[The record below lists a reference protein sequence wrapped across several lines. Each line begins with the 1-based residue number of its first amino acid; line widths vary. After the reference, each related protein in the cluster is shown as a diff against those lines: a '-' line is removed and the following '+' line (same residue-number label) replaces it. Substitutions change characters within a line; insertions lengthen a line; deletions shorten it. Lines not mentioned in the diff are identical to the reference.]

1 MGNNVTI
8 VSSSPNKEEMAKS
21 MGADKFVVSQNSEAM
36 KEATKSLDLILDT
49 IAADHDI
56 GPILNLLKKK
66 STYVVLGLCF
76 KPLQVGAIKLLLDQV
91 KITGSSVGGMKTTQE
106 CIDFIA
112 KKNLQVKT
120 KMLTSIAEVSKAEM
134 ALQKG
139 NDSGVRYVVDL
150 QQALAWKIKITI
162 FHKKRN
168 DIFLS
173 IRWTRKP

>member
-1 MGNNVTI
+1 
-8 VSSSPNKEEMAKS
+8 
-21 MGADKFVVSQNSEAM
+21 MGADKFVVSKDSEAM

-76 KPLQVGAIKLLLDQV
+76 KPLEVSAIKLLLDQV

-106 CIDFIA
+106 CIDFMA
-112 KKNLQVKT
+112 KKNLQVEIQ
-120 KMLTSIAEVSKAEM
+120 MLTSIAEVSQAEI

-150 QQALAWKIKITI
+150 QQALAWKKIKI
-162 FHKKRN
+162 RQ
-168 DIFLS
+168 LS
-173 IRWTRKP
+173 IRKETLYFLA